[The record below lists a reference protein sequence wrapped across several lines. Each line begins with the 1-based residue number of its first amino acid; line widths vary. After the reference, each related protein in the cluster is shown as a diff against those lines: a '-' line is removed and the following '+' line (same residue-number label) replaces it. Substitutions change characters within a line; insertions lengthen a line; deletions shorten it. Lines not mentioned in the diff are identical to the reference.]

1 MEHQSPTFVDANGFA
16 IATRSLL
23 LEVTANSDS
32 ELDFTGLDDSFPRYV
47 IEGDNVRAD
56 TDNVQL
62 NALFSIG
69 GSFKSGASDY
79 GWVANAFSSDGTDG
93 RSFDATDAKISTNR
107 TSANDMWGVSA
118 GQRGDITFTITRGGS
133 SNHPRLWSTTVFYSD
148 GSDFV
153 RTEGFGAYTGLT
165 SDPADDLHK
174 IDGVRLFFSAGAIES
189 GIFRLYGVE

>member
-23 LEVTANSDS
+23 LEVTASTDA

-56 TDNVQL
+56 TNDVTL
-62 NALFSIG
+62 NALFSIE
-69 GSFKSGASDY
+69 GSFKSGVADY
-79 GWVANAFSSDGTDG
+79 GWVASASSSDGTG
-93 RSFDATDAKISTNR
+93 GQSQDASDSKISTCR
-107 TSANDMWGVSA
+107 TTSNDLWGVSA

-174 IDGVRLFFSAGAIES
+174 IDGVRLYFSLGAIES
-189 GIFRLYGVE
+189 GTFRLYGVE